1 MEEKKEGN
9 TTKKVAIIT
18 GGSRGIGAEIVR
30 MLAKNGYNVI
40 LNYNHSSEEAK
51 ETASHFSNVEIF
63 KADVAIY
70 EEIKK
75 LINFTINKFGHID
88 LLVNNAGID
97 LIKTI
102 SDTSYEEFDNIMKTN
117 LYSAFLTSKEVSNYM
132 IKEKKGS
139 IINISSIWGITGA
152 SCEVAYSISKAGIDG
167 LTKSLAK
174 ELGPSNIRVNSIAP
188 GIINTDMNKS
198 FTESEIEELTKDI
211 PLGKIGTP
219 QDIASCVLFLANHT
233 YITGQV
239 IEINGGWN
247 I

>member
-1 MEEKKEGN
+1 MEEKKEKN
-9 TTKKVAIIT
+9 TTKKVAIVT
-18 GGSRGIGAEIVR
+18 GGSRGIGAEIVKT
-30 MLAKNGYNVI
+30 LAKNGYNVV
-40 LNYNHSSEEAK
+40 LNYNHSEKEAK
-51 ETASHFSNVEIF
+51 EIASNFSNVEIF
-63 KADVAIY
+63 KANVANY

-75 LINFTINKFGHID
+75 LIEFTISKFGQID

-102 SDTSYEEFDNIMKTN
+102 TETSYEEFDNIMKTN
-117 LYSAFLTSKEVSNYM
+117 LYSAFLASKEASNYM
-132 IKEKKGS
+132 IKEKSGS

-152 SCEVAYSISKAGIDG
+152 SCEVAYSISKAGMDG

-188 GIINTDMNKS
+188 GIIDTDMNKT
-198 FTESEIEELTKDI
+198 FTESEKKEITNAI

-219 QDIASCVLFLANHT
+219 KDVADCLLFLAENT